1 MIQVGTFEA
10 KTRLSELLQKVSA
23 GETVIITRHGH
34 PVARLCPVA
43 KSDLTSRAEV
53 IRRIRENRRQWTLGR
68 ISVRELIE
76 EGRR

>member
-1 MIQVGTFEA
+1 MIQVGAFEA

-34 PVARLCPVA
+34 PVARLCPVG
-43 KSDLTSRAEV
+43 KSDLFSRAEV
-53 IRRIRENRRQWTLGR
+53 IRRIRENRLKWTLGG
-68 ISVRELIE
+68 ISVRELVE